1 MLNKSREG
9 SIKLGE
15 NSGGGGGESG
25 GYGGGGGGVGEGI
38 NSQPLDR
45 SSIECKQENSVF
57 TSNSGLVSLKFIQ

>member
-9 SIKLGE
+9 SIKSGE
-15 NSGGGGGESG
+15 NSGGGESG
-25 GYGGGGGGVGEGI
+25 GYGGGGGWEGI
-38 NSQPLDR
+38 NSQPFDR